1 MHSII
6 MEQTKY
12 NWMWARRQLSEGPLL
27 GSSIQR
33 IATPSSYHESW
44 EEQAFE
50 KDSIGHLGGYTWPPR
65 SYSCS
70 FCRREFRSAQ
80 ALGGHMNV
88 HRRDRARL
96 KQLSSS
102 PSSIEDQENNQ
113 QDRQNTCTPLG
124 HAHQVSSLP
133 YSTPSNPNCGA
144 VASLIS
150 SRVSEDSDPTLVSP
164 PSYSSSLIKENT
176 KEQLLPAEQSL
187 SDPAQVVMLELNLGR
202 ENSKQREAN
211 FCRKLRDKSRDEEE
225 IISSKRRCIDAI
237 FPLVM
242 KSSPGEQQNIR
253 SQVLKISPGP
263 VGELDLELRL
273 GSHPKAK

>member
-124 HAHQVSSLP
+124 HAHQ
-133 YSTPSNPNCGA
+133 
-144 VASLIS
+144 
-150 SRVSEDSDPTLVSP
+150 
-164 PSYSSSLIKENT
+164 ENT